1 MHGMIGGA
9 SILYFILEG
18 TPEGCA
24 VVTSKALLSGREGTL
39 DCPLVG
45 EHPSFSFLDTLCG
58 QANLV
63 TEEP

>member
-1 MHGMIGGA
+1 MHGMMGGA

-18 TPEGCA
+18 TPEGCTA
-24 VVTSKALLSGREGTL
+24 VTNKALLSGREGTL

-45 EHPSFSFLDTLCG
+45 DYPSFSFLDTLCV
-58 QANLV
+58 QANV

>member
-1 MHGMIGGA
+1 MHDMMGGA

-24 VVTSKALLSGREGTL
+24 VVTKKALLSGREGTL

-58 QANLV
+58 QANV